1 MKQTY
6 LSDFFAKYL
15 LTEEEEKALCLLDGK
30 TGFLDDLFSPK
41 LFLNLIKFRH

>member
-15 LTEEEEKALCLLDGK
+15 LTEEEEKALSLDGK
-30 TGFLDDLFSPK
+30 NG
-41 LFLNLIKFRH
+41 